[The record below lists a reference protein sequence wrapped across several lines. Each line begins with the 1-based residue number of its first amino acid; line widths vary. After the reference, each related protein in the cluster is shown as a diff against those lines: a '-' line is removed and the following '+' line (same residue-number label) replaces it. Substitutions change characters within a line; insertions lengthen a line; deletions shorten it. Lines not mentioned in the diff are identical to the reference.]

1 MRFSSPRR
9 NDLRDSR
16 DVGISE
22 EDNDATGKHNGNV
35 SARFTLARTAY
46 SGQSRAKLDER
57 LSGLF
62 NSSAPPTSF
71 AFRVEKNATNR
82 PLAAP
87 LARHTSALITP
98 ANAALSGTSHTPNRS
113 RSINTTL
120 SSTIKWIRYVSSAPR
135 SLPKLTRRFQDGRP
149 IYIERL
155 GKLDVGKLYA
165 LTTQERQLQH
175 LVAEYEK
182 FLRDRLPA
190 CSDAAGHL
198 VETSCTIMD
207 LHNVGLSSFY
217 RVKDYVSAA
226 SAIGQ
231 NYCEC
236 HRC

>member
-1 MRFSSPRR
+1 
-9 NDLRDSR
+9 LRVD
-16 DVGISE
+16 
-22 EDNDATGKHNGNV
+22 DALCQLL
-35 SARFTLARTAY
+35 APTL
-46 SGQSRAKLDER
+46 SH
-57 LSGLF
+57 
-62 NSSAPPTSF
+62 
-71 AFRVEKNATNR
+71 
-82 PLAAP
+82 
-87 LARHTSALITP
+87 HTSARNTRT
-98 ANAALSGTSHTPNRS
+98 NAALSGTSHTPNRS
-113 RSINTTL
+113 RSTNTTPN
-120 SSTIKWIRYVSSAPR
+120 STTRWTRYVSSAPHF
-135 SLPKLTRRFQDGRP
+135 LTKLTYPFQDGRP

-231 NYCEC
+231 NYCEY
-236 HRC
+236 R

>member
-1 MRFSSPRR
+1 M
-9 NDLRDSR
+9 
-16 DVGISE
+16 
-22 EDNDATGKHNGNV
+22 
-35 SARFTLARTAY
+35 
-46 SGQSRAKLDER
+46 KL
-57 LSGLF
+57 
-62 NSSAPPTSF
+62 T
-71 AFRVEKNATNR
+71 
-82 PLAAP
+82 
-87 LARHTSALITP
+87 
-98 ANAALSGTSHTPNRS
+98 
-113 RSINTTL
+113 NTTRNTTTRWTGCVL
-120 SSTIKWIRYVSSAPR
+120 LISYQQSVP
-135 SLPKLTRRFQDGRP
+135 LTFLQYAFQDGRP

-175 LVAEYEK
+175 LVSEYEK

-190 CSDAAGHL
+190 CSDASGHL

-236 HRC
+236 RRGGLKIVM